1 MYVRTYVRMYVCMY
15 VWMMMM
21 MIYIYIYI
29 YVYIYDIYLYIWWYI
44 YIVTWYNGL
53 IGSLWIDHPWI
64 WPCGWPA
71 KTDHGKSD
79 PWKGLWQL
87 WLRNPIRYIHG
98 ESLKYTGAGH
108 GILIHFDHDYHRIG
122 WFWTKFNQK
131 PLHFDGKNHGFR
143 WRFSQQNQSMDLMFN
158 IWYLPSGKRLHNE
171 LERST
176 IFFMEKLTIS
186 TGPFSIE
193 NSLSI
198 FIG

>member
-1 MYVRTYVRMYVCMY
+1 MNMYTYIYMY
-15 VWMMMM
+15 VWWWWD
-21 MIYIYIYI
+21 IYIYI
-29 YVYIYDIYLYIWWYI
+29 YVYVYIYMIYIYIYDDI

-98 ESLKYTGAGH
+98 KSLKYTGAGH

-122 WFWTKFNQK
+122 WFGQSLTRNRYILMVKTMVSGEDFPNKSNPWIWCSIFDIY
-131 PLHFDGKNHGFR
+131 PLVNVYITNWKDPPF
-143 WRFSQQNQSMDLMFN
+143 FS
-158 IWYLPSGKRLHNE
+158 WK
-171 LERST
+171 
-176 IFFMEKLTIS
+176 
-186 TGPFSIE
+186 
-193 NSLSI
+193 NSL
-198 FIG
+198 FRLGHFQ